1 MILTGISESLIIND
15 IGNVQLHKR
24 HRVQLTQI
32 DDTKIGRAIVTDQH
46 LIDKLFIIKK
56 LTAQQHLACNKYLLV
71 INNSGAYAKGSS
83 VWSDYVSSGNN
94 QSKPIPK
101 ACILLKVQRRL
112 KKEVGRDKEKVFWK
126 IMVNNPMT
134 ITKDY
139 LEIIIACSESLIS
152 HYWYDREPLSFFQQ
166 VLSDQH

>member
-1 MILTGISESLIIND
+1 MILTGISDLIIND
-15 IGNVQLHKR
+15 IGNVQLHEK

-32 DDTKIGRAIVTDQH
+32 DDTKVGRAIVTDQH
-46 LIDKLFIIKK
+46 LIDKLLIIKK

-71 INNSGAYAKGSS
+71 INSSGAYAKGSS
-83 VWSDYVSSGNN
+83 CWSDHVSSGNN
-94 QSKPIPK
+94 PSKPTPK

-112 KKEVGRDKEKVFWK
+112 KKEVGRDEEKVFWK
-126 IMVNNPMT
+126 IMVNNPST

-139 LEIIIACSESLIS
+139 LKIIVSCSESLIS
-152 HYWYDREPLSFFQQ
+152 HYWYDQEPINFFQQ